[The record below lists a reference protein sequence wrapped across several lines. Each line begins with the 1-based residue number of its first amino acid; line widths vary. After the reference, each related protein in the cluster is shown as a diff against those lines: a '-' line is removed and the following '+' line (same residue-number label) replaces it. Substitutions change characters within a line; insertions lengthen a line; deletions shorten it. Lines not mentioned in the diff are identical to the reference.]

1 MDKVADVGGGHGATG
16 LGRSGHTV
24 RTKLYR
30 SGQYKT
36 QKGGAG
42 TRLEDQVGEEQRS
55 GWKDVVWVG
64 SGQVGNPAQTAF
76 LQLGQGQV
84 GQTSDNAEKGQE
96 NGHLDE
102 GKHQGPERVDV
113 VLLHEVTQT
122 LADEGLHVGVLVGAG
137 SLGFCHQFLDLR
149 VDCSQADAVLLGV
162 DDESGETEPDEDGGT
177 CDGCPPV
184 CAINS
189 GLFAFGRWTY
199 QGRPSSVWRATRPSV
214 NQPVM
219 LRMPW
224 S

>member
-1 MDKVADVGGGHGATG
+1 MMRGNERKVVSWIKLRMWAVVMGLPALAAVGTPSAPNY
-16 LGRSGHTV
+16 
-24 RTKLYR
+24 K

-36 QKGGAG
+36 QKGDAG
-42 TRLEDQVGEEQRS
+42 THLEDQVGEEQRS
-55 GWKDVVWVG
+55 GWQDVVWVG

-102 GKHQGPERVDV
+102 RKHQGPERVDI

-122 LADEGLHVGVLVGAG
+122 LADEGLHVGILVGAG

-149 VDCSQADAVLLGV
+149 VDRSESDAVLLGV
-162 DDESGETEPDEDGGT
+162 DDESGETQPDEDGGT

-184 CAINS
+184 CPINRWS
-189 GLFAFGRWTY
+189 LCDVHYGLTRED
-199 QGRPSSVWRATRPSV
+199 RARCGARRDR
-214 NQPVM
+214 
-219 LRMPW
+219 L
-224 S
+224 